1 MYRGQG
7 GEFTIS
13 VPVGPERFHYLTS
26 CASGREKARGG
37 GGGGR
42 ARAALADLVGG

>member
-37 GGGGR
+37 GGGE
-42 ARAALADLVGG
+42 GGGGGPGLY